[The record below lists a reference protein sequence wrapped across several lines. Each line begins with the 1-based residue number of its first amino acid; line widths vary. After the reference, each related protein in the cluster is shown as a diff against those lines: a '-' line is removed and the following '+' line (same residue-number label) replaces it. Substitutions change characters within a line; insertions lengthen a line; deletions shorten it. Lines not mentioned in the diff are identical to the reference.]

1 MKRGHHHGALRQ
13 ALIDASLELLDAQG
27 AEGVTIRASARKAGV
42 SHAAP
47 ANHFSDRRA
56 LLTAVA
62 AQCFAGLVAAARATR
77 DEAGSAA
84 RERLFGFVDGYVRW
98 ALAHPDRYRLMWR
111 MDLLDAREPELL
123 ALVDGLYE
131 EVAQM
136 VLALKTRATDGAT
149 RVIAISSLVH
159 GYALMRIDGNFI
171 AADDESS
178 GRPRHEAIVAALL
191 GV

>member
-13 ALIDASLELLDAQG
+13 ALIDASLELLDAEG
-27 AEGVTIRASARKAGV
+27 AEGVTIRAAARKAGV

-47 ANHFSDRRA
+47 ANHFPDRRA

-62 AQCFAGLVAAARATR
+62 AQCFAGLIVAAQSMRDDAGSPARA
-77 DEAGSAA
+77 
-84 RERLFGFVDGYVRW
+84 RLLGFVDGYVRW

-131 EVAQM
+131 EVTQM
-136 VLALKTRATDGAT
+136 VLALESAAADSAT
-149 RVIAISSLVH
+149 RVIALSSLVH

-171 AADDESS
+171 AADDEAS
-178 GRPRHEAIVAALL
+178 GRPRHEAIVTTLL
-191 GV
+191 GM